1 MVCVWL
7 NYNFFSNKTYF
18 GFQKLDIVR
27 SLIIWVWKY
36 RLICWYIFNIQMYQF
51 LFHDFSLIL
60 AEFIYLLPLAYAFF
74 MVILNNAEIE
84 NRFRNLYGPKCQV
97 YRPHCSIILELWSGY
112 ECMYMY
118 KYRENK
124 LIKIFFKSII
134 AMVSLFLVLIFSYC
148 IQKRTWGHIWSNDR
162 QICFLYISPGDYCR

>member
-1 MVCVWL
+1 MVCAWL
-7 NYNFFSNKTYF
+7 NYNFFFNETDF

-51 LFHDFSLIL
+51 LFHTMIFHWFWLNL
-60 AEFIYLLPLAYAFF
+60 YTYYLWCMPFLC

-97 YRPHCSIILELWSGY
+97 YRPHCSIVIELWSGY

-124 LIKIFFKSII
+124 LIKIFLR
-134 AMVSLFLVLIFSYC
+134 V
-148 IQKRTWGHIWSNDR
+148 
-162 QICFLYISPGDYCR
+162 